1 MKRLLIET
9 SGKISKEEIN
19 NRTQEFI
26 GEQENIV
33 VGCVPPART
42 PYLLQKPLDVGI
54 QRGR

>member
-9 SGKISKEEIN
+9 SGKISREEIN

-26 GEQENIV
+26 GKQENIP

-42 PYLLQKPLDVGI
+42 LDVSIRRDG
-54 QRGR
+54 G